1 MPLFWVGWLCAQY
14 FLYISITMSITH
26 ASMQHNKTIKEL
38 VCFSFVSL
46 RISTNFSK
54 CKSMN
59 KWIISKYYSIILT
72 HSWQPEHRT
81 FSQSSC
87 SISTRILMSSGIAR
101 AGWVSFN
108 WIATWERV
116 LKALYYFEGYRL
128 SRTNISCQIKKQQTI
143 EHFKAISPF
152 HGKSQKRCAR
162 EPGSQTLKI

>member
-1 MPLFWVGWLCAQY
+1 MTWKCHYFELAGCAHNTFFTLALLCLLLISAWL
-14 FLYISITMSITH
+14 SRK
-26 ASMQHNKTIKEL
+26 MQHNKTIKEF

-46 RISTNFSK
+46 RTSTNFSK
-54 CKSMN
+54 CKSMH

-72 HSWQPEHRT
+72 HSWQPEQRT
-81 FSQSSC
+81 FSQSNC

-128 SRTNISCQIKKQQTI
+128 SRSSI
-143 EHFKAISPF
+143 ERFKAISPF